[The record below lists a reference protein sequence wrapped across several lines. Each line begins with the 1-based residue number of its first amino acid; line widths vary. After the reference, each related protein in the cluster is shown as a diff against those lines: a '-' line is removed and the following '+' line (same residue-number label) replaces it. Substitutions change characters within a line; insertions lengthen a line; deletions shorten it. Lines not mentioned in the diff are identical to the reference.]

1 MPYNLSQHHE
11 NSAAMKFSDHKT
23 ITVLIE
29 TLGYMNDALTLGDII
44 SFKHA
49 ERLAQK
55 HLDHA
60 KKELASDGIT
70 DSFFMISDFG
80 GRIALSYEY
89 KYPDGFTIS
98 CKRIIPRGQIS

>member
-1 MPYNLSQHHE
+1 MNYNLSQHFN
-11 NSAAMKFSDHKT
+11 NSQKMHFSDHKT
-23 ITVLIE
+23 VSVLIE

-60 KKELASDGIT
+60 KKELSRDGIT
-70 DSFFMISDFG
+70 DSFFMVSDFG

-89 KYPDGFTIS
+89 KYPDGFTIT

>member
-1 MPYNLSQHHE
+1 MYNINQHHE
-11 NSAAMKFSDHKT
+11 NSARMKFTDHKT
-23 ITVLIE
+23 VTSLVYE
-29 TLGYMNDALTLGDII
+29 LGWLNDAILRGDII

-60 KKELASDGIT
+60 KKELARDGIT
-70 DSFFMISDFG
+70 DSFFMVSDFG

-89 KYPDGFTIS
+89 KYPDGFAITCS
-98 CKRIIPRGQIS
+98 RIVPTGQLR